1 MTLSVAW
8 TRAQWSRAQ
17 GRTPHAHNFVLGT
30 AVINNNK
37 GIEVTE
43 VQGTEVQGTEVQ
55 VTEVQVTQVQVTGGI
70 DVKRYRAV
78 MINY

>member
-1 MTLSVAW
+1 MSVLSFNMSYEASQLREMLRQMRLQLDDALDLVSRMDPSTL
-8 TRAQWSRAQ
+8 
-17 GRTPHAHNFVLGT
+17 VL
-30 AVINNNK
+30 
-37 GIEVTE
+37 
-43 VQGTEVQGTEVQ
+43 QGTEVQGTEVQ